1 MIVIANPLWDWF
13 GGSMFQR
20 LFFLD
25 RKVANNHGFTLI
37 ELIVSVLIIGILS
50 SFGFMMYEGYREKID
65 HSEAKLMTNQIMK
78 GIQSFYLE
86 EGYYPTNW
94 ADIATKVTPF
104 MTCDGVLAGKRG
116 CTRNHPAWF
125 SVSTNRYG
133 INNASSPGI
142 MNCIIITP
150 ASYELCG
157 RRNSTRIQLT
167 AKEYSALDPKLKS
180 NRKSI
185 SSCFNKQ
192 TGAVVV
198 MSQSTRDEVWI
209 GC

>member
-1 MIVIANPLWDWF
+1 MKQKP
-13 GGSMFQR
+13 
-20 LFFLD
+20 FFID
-25 RKVANNHGFTLI
+25 KKAFNGNGFTLV

-50 SFGFMMYEGYREKID
+50 SLGFTMYDGYREKVD
-65 HSEAKLMTNQIMK
+65 HAEAKLIVNQIMK

-86 EGYYPTNW
+86 EGFYPSNW
-94 ADIATKVTPF
+94 ADIATQITPF

-125 SVSTNRYG
+125 SVSTNRFG
-133 INNASSPGI
+133 INNASSPGV

-192 TGAVVV
+192 TSDVIVQ
-198 MSQSTRDEVWI
+198 SQSTRDGVWI